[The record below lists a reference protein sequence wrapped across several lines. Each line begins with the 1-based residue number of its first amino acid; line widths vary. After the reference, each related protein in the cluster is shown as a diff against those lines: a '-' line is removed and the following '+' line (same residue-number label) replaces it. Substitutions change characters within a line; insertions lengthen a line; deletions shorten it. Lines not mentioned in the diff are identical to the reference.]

1 MRFKPSSIQRGAQRG
16 FSLIELLVV
25 VSIIGLLA
33 SITLPAL
40 KGLGKSN
47 SLMATNRQLLDDLAL
62 ARLMAINNRT
72 TVYVSFLTPA
82 IMDRQLI
89 NRLGVVDQERLQT
102 LWEGLYAGYSIYARR
117 SVGSQPGRPQPKYL
131 TDWKFLPAGI
141 IFNPDKFI
149 VERGSQ
155 VVRDPVSRPHALR
168 EIRFPH
174 SDSAT
179 TLMHTIAF
187 NAQGQ
192 LASGRDEVI
201 TYIEGDVGFIRD
213 IDGNVTN
220 GPLDIVDK
228 SRGERHHLL
237 INWLTGRARL
247 IQPELP

>member
-1 MRFKPSSIQRGAQRG
+1 MRFKPSSIRTKALRG

-47 SLMATNRQLLDDLAL
+47 SLMATNRQLLDDLAM

-72 TVYVSFLTPA
+72 TVYVSLLAPT
-82 IMDRQLI
+82 IMDRQLV
-89 NRLGVVDQERLQT
+89 NRLGVVDQERVQQ

-117 SVGSQPGRPQPKYL
+117 SVGSQPGRPEPKYL
-131 TDWKFLPAGI
+131 SDWKFLPAGI
-141 IFNPDKFI
+141 MFNPDKFI
-149 VERGSQ
+149 VEPGSQ
-155 VVRDPVSRPHALR
+155 IIRDPVFRPHALR
-168 EIRFPH
+168 EMGFPH
-174 SDSAT
+174 ADSSPL
-179 TLMHTIAF
+179 LMHTIAF

-201 TYIEGDVGFIRD
+201 TYIEGDVGFARD
-213 IDGNVTN
+213 RDGNISI
-220 GPLDIVDK
+220 GPLDIVNK
-228 SRGERHHLL
+228 SRGERHHIL